1 MLKQIM
7 AKVTM
12 TLAALW
18 LTAYTWLLRVP
29 SEALPLTVT
38 EGEPASSTEPQ
49 AQFQCTASGN
59 VGAWSQPRAF
69 IFQVAIWKE
78 NDLICVR
85 LGSRK
90 NRQGGSGVMKR
101 ACTCPGNPKICP
113 VHWLWEKVLAHVSPG
128 TQPWGGS
135 SADAERKC
143 IREVA
148 RQLAVSKLKPPP
160 THATSCVSMVGCHA
174 AA

>member
-1 MLKQIM
+1 M
-7 AKVTM
+7 AHGLH
-12 TLAALW
+12 LAAESALGGAAPDGHRW
-18 LTAYTWLLRVP
+18 RASIIDGTAGTVP
-29 SEALPLTVT
+29 MHCFGVETVYRDVAL
-38 EGEPASSTEPQ
+38 Q
-49 AQFQCTASGN
+49 A
-59 VGAWSQPRAF
+59 
-69 IFQVAIWKE
+69 AIWKE

-85 LGSRK
+85 LRSRK

-148 RQLAVSKLKPPP
+148 RQLAV
-160 THATSCVSMVGCHA
+160 
-174 AA
+174 